1 MHVLRMALRSLR
13 REWRSGE
20 LAVLWVALAVAVAA
34 LTGVGFLVDR
44 IGRAVQAQAN
54 EVLAADARL
63 ESPEPLAAELQQRAL
78 QLQLRTARLTTLLSV
93 VYNGDTS
100 QLANIRAVT
109 AAYPLRGTLTVAMA
123 PFGAGLAI
131 HAIPARG
138 E

>member
-1 MHVLRMALRSLR
+1 MAMLRMAMRLLR

-20 LAVLWVALAVAVAA
+20 LAVLLVSLAVAVAA

-63 ESPEPLAAELQQRAL
+63 ESPEPLNAELQQHA
-78 QLQLRTARLTTLLSV
+78 QALQLRTARLTTLLSV

-100 QLANIRAVT
+100 QLANLRAAS
-109 AAYPLRGTLTVAMA
+109 AAYPLRGTLTVARS
-123 PFGAGLAI
+123 PFAVG
-131 HAIPARG
+131 
-138 E
+138 